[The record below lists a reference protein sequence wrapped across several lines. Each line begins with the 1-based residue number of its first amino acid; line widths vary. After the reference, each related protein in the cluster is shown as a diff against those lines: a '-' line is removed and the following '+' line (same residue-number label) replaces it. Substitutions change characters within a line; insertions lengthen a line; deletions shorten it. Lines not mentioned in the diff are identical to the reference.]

1 MKTVVGIFGS
11 PSAAQLAI
19 ASLVKAGLPPS
30 KVRQLNPG
38 SSEREVHSA
47 IPTSE
52 TEQSGMGRA
61 IGGLV
66 GATFAVTAG
75 LLLLGVIRDGT
86 GQLTS
91 GVLFALAAFALGGGI
106 AGAVAG
112 GALENRMSV
121 GLPKDE
127 IYFYEE
133 ALRRG
138 RSAVFA
144 LAANYEQEEI
154 AKRVFGQAGAESLD
168 AGDEN
173 WHVGLS
179 PAGVHRNKGRR
190 AG

>member
-1 MKTVVGIFGS
+1 MKTVVGIFDN
-11 PSAAQLAI
+11 PSAAQRAA
-19 ASLVKAGLPPS
+19 ASLVRAGLPAS

-38 SSEREVHSA
+38 SPEREIHSA

-52 TEQSGMGRA
+52 TEQSGMGKA

-66 GATFAVTAG
+66 GAVFTTTAG
-75 LLLLGVIRDGT
+75 LLLLGVLRPGT
-86 GQLTS
+86 GSLTT
-91 GVLFALAAFALGGGI
+91 GALLGLAAFALVGLV

-127 IYFYEE
+127 IYFYEA

-138 RSAVFA
+138 RSVVFA
-144 LAANYEQEEI
+144 LAKNDEQEELARRAFEI
-154 AKRVFGQAGAESLD
+154 SGADSLD
-168 AGDEN
+168 AADEN
-173 WHVGLS
+173 WRVGLS
-179 PAGVHRNKGRR
+179 PAGVHRDSSRR